1 VPKFDSLVK
10 HFRLR
15 KCTMAR
21 KGIDVGKNFVNPPN
35 QHIKNEKRY
44 IHELRVNGCVTK
56 GSYFQKNSN

>member
-1 VPKFDSLVK
+1 
-10 HFRLR
+10 
-15 KCTMAR
+15 MAR

-56 GSYFQKNSN
+56 GSYFQKNSNWHAKNRGCNLLNKS